1 MGFSTQEFIN
11 RMGRRPGAAQPVSFL
26 ATSGSVSSSLSTSGV
41 KVEGLERF
49 KAQLA
54 NLTVQMRRRVLG
66 NALRA
71 GAREIRDTAKRNAPV
86 LSGRNLSAP
95 YRKPGTV
102 RDAIRVRTSKTA
114 RKAGDVG
121 VFVNVRP
128 LPGNKYSTFA
138 KENFFRGTVRGY
150 KLVKKTERGAK
161 NPNDPF
167 YWRFL
172 EFGTRNMAAR
182 SFLRKA
188 ADRLPQ
194 ALVIFEN
201 TLAKWINK
209 VDATGNT
216 NIT

>member
-1 MGFSTQEFIN
+1 MMGFSTQEYIN
-11 RMGRRPGAAQPVSFL
+11 RVGRRPGAPQPVSL
-26 ATSGSVSSSLSTSGV
+26 AIGRASVGTGSSAV
-41 KVEGLERF
+41 KVEGLEHF

-54 NLTVQMRRRVLG
+54 NLTAQMRRRVLG

-86 LSGRNLSAP
+86 LCGRNLSAP

-102 RDAIRVRTSKTA
+102 RDAISVRTSKTA

-121 VFVNVRP
+121 VFVNVKP
-128 LPGNKYSTFA
+128 LPGNKYKAVT
-138 KENFFRGTVRGY
+138 KENFFRGKVRGY
-150 KLVKKTERGAK
+150 TLVKKTERGAH
-161 NPNDPF
+161 NPNDPY

-172 EFGTRNMAAR
+172 EFGTRKMAER

-188 ADRLPQ
+188 TDRLPQ
-194 ALVIFEN
+194 ALAIFED

-209 VDATGNT
+209 VDKTGNT
-216 NIT
+216 NAV

>member
-1 MGFSTQEFIN
+1 MMGFSTQEYIN
-11 RMGRRPGAAQPVSFL
+11 RMGRRPGASQPVSL
-26 ATSGSVSSSLSTSGV
+26 SIGRASVGTGSSAV

-54 NLTVQMRRRVLG
+54 NLTVQLRRRVLG

-121 VFVNVRP
+121 VFVNVKP
-128 LPGNKYSTFA
+128 LPGNKYKTVT
-138 KENFFRGTVRGY
+138 RGGTLRAPIKGY
-150 KLVKKTERGAK
+150 QLVKKTERGAH

-194 ALVIFEN
+194 ALAIFED

-209 VDATGNT
+209 VDRTGNT
-216 NIT
+216 NVT